1 VNVTVEMRLLTMKRC
16 NILLLLLTAGVLLTG
31 CNKSVNDGPD
41 SQPVA
46 PSACAVALTPHK
58 GSEPID
64 LEITRLQTE
73 ARDSTEA
80 SRLMERLGWTF
91 VQKARLSYDPG
102 YYKLAEACAACIG
115 SSQQDAP
122 EALLLRGHVLNSLHR
137 FKEAEAVARIL
148 VTTRGLPFDYGLLG
162 DALMEQGALTEAI
175 GVYQKMIDMKP
186 GPQSYSRAAHVRWL
200 KGDLSGAIELMRM
213 AAAAGGPR
221 DGESAAWAYSRLA
234 NYELQAGSMKK
245 ARQACEAALILK
257 PDYAPALLVRGRILA
272 AGAEYPQAIELL
284 KRAAQLNPLP
294 EYQWAL
300 ADAFRI
306 SGRAEEANRVENDLI
321 RGGEAGDPRTF
332 ALYLATRRE
341 RTDQAVELARRE
353 LETRTDVF
361 TLDALAWSL
370 AASGRNVE
378 AQSRITE
385 ALAEGTA
392 DARLFYHAGMIAALN
407 RQKSEARQWLNKAS
421 SIKQMLMPSE
431 REQLSKQ
438 LAAL

>member
-1 VNVTVEMRLLTMKRC
+1 MMKRC
-16 NILLLLLTAGVLLTG
+16 NILLMLVTAGVLLTG
-31 CNKSVNDGPD
+31 CNRPLIGKRASAAG
-41 SQPVA
+41 A
-46 PSACAVALTPHK
+46 PGACAVALTPHQ
-58 GSEPID
+58 GNDPID
-64 LEITRLQTE
+64 LEITRLQAE

-102 YYKLAEACAACIG
+102 YYKLAEACAACLE
-115 SSQQDAP
+115 SRHQDGP

-137 FKEAEAVARIL
+137 FKEAEAVARTL
-148 VTTRGLPFDYGLLG
+148 VATRGLPFDYGLLG
-162 DALMEQGALTEAI
+162 DALMEQGALAEAI
-175 GVYQKMIDMKP
+175 GAYQKMIDMKP

-213 AAAAGGPR
+213 AASAGDPR

-234 NYELQAGSMKK
+234 NYELQAGAMKR
-245 ARQACEAALILK
+245 ARQACEAALMFK
-257 PDYAPALLVRGRILA
+257 PDYAPALLVRGRILV
-272 AGAEYPQAIELL
+272 AEAKYAEAIESLN
-284 KRAAQLNPLP
+284 RAAQLNPLP

-300 ADAFRI
+300 ADALRI
-306 SGRAEEANRVENDLI
+306 AGRTEEASRIEDDLM
-321 RGGEAGDPRTF
+321 RGGEASDPRTF

-341 RTDQAVELARRE
+341 RTEQAVELAQRE
-353 LETRTDVF
+353 LETRADVF

-370 AASGRNVE
+370 AAAGRNVE
-378 AQSRITE
+378 ARSRITE

-392 DARLFYHAGMIAALN
+392 DARLFYHAGIIAAMN
-407 RQKSEARQWLNKAS
+407 SQKNEARRWLGKAS
-421 SIKQMLMPSE
+421 SLKQMLMPSE

>member
-1 VNVTVEMRLLTMKRC
+1 MELMKMQRC
-16 NILLLLLTAGVLLTG
+16 KILLLVVTSGVLLTG
-31 CNKSVNDGPD
+31 CNNTLNAKRDFD
-41 SQPVA
+41 AVA
-46 PSACAVALTPHK
+46 PSACSVALTPHQ
-58 GSEPID
+58 GGEPID
-64 LEITRLQTE
+64 LEISRLQTE
-73 ARDSTEA
+73 ARGSDNA
-80 SRLMERLGWTF
+80 SRAMERLGWTF
-91 VQKARLSYDPG
+91 VQKARLTYDPG
-102 YYKLAEACAACIG
+102 YYKLAEACATCIE
-115 SSQQDAP
+115 SSHPDAP

-137 FKEAEAVARIL
+137 FKEAEAVARTL

-213 AAAAGGPR
+213 AAAAGSSG

-234 NYELQAGSMKK
+234 NYELQAGEMKK
-245 ARQACEAALILK
+245 ARQACEAALIFK
-257 PDYAPALLVRGRILA
+257 SDYAPALLVQGRILVA
-272 AGAEYPQAIELL
+272 DVKYAEAIESLR
-284 KRAAQLNPLP
+284 RAAQLNPLP

-300 ADAFRI
+300 ADALRI
-306 SGRAEEANRVENDLI
+306 AGSTEEASRVEDDLI
-321 RGGEAGDPRTF
+321 RRGEAGDPRTF

-341 RTDQAVELARRE
+341 RTEQAVELARRE
-353 LETRTDVF
+353 LETRSDVF
-361 TLDALAWSL
+361 TLDVLAWSL
-370 AASGRNVE
+370 AASGKNLE
-378 AQSRITE
+378 ARSRITE

-407 RQKSEARQWLNKAS
+407 SQKTEARQWLNKAS